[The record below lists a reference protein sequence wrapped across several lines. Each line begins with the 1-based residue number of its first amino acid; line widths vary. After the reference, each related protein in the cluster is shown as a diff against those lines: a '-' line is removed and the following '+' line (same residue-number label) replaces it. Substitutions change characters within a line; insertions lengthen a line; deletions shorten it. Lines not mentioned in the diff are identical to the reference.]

1 MHSNGFQSVKY
12 EVCLACCGGK
22 KQKKTKTFSG
32 TELYLNYMITTMT
45 FDVDEHSS
53 YSSNL

>member
-1 MHSNGFQSVKY
+1 MHSNGFRSVKY

-22 KQKKTKTFSG
+22 KKTFSG
-32 TELYLNYMITTMT
+32 TELYLDYMITTMT
-45 FDVDEHSS
+45 FDVDENSS

>member
-22 KQKKTKTFSG
+22 KKFSS
-32 TELYLNYMITTMT
+32 TELYLDYMITTMT
-45 FDVDEHSS
+45 FDGDENSS